1 MLLPPTSRLPP
12 ISRIC
17 FYSHDHLWDALK
29 FIRFVYCPEVRGSR
43 CRRALDRLH
52 NHDYKHHQSTVLPK
66 NDSEGDN
73 SSDADLL
80 YLRSDPFERSYT
92 IKWLTALVTQAE
104 ALAARQREATSLSA
118 SMQNEADIIQEAAS
132 ILAICAGTAS
142 AGTITRTFAFPSR
155 DGQRTIKAQLTDVPL
170 DNHDYSSVGSQTWGG
185 ACVLAERIVRY
196 PEYFSLVE
204 LDSEPENSNSRREE
218 RPDLRVLE
226 LGAGTGLVSLTLAKL
241 LESYGHWTNKR
252 AEIVATDFYPSVL
265 ENLQNNIVSNFATA
279 ESQQLQPSVSI
290 TSQFLDW
297 KAFSSTAELPASPF
311 DMPFDLILGADIVYE
326 AEHALWIKEC
336 LSKLLRKPRGPGK
349 GAGGIFHLVVPLRP
363 THTEE
368 SSSLDRVFHRT
379 EDTQMSRQ
387 CRRGVELCI
396 ISTEIVVCDAHDD
409 NSEDG
414 AEYAYYRIGWY

>member
-1 MLLPPTSRLPP
+1 
-12 ISRIC
+12 
-17 FYSHDHLWDALK
+17 
-29 FIRFVYCPEVRGSR
+29 
-43 CRRALDRLH
+43 
-52 NHDYKHHQSTVLPK
+52 
-66 NDSEGDN
+66 
-73 SSDADLL
+73 
-80 YLRSDPFERSYT
+80 
-92 IKWLTALVTQAE
+92 
-104 ALAARQREATSLSA
+104 
-118 SMQNEADIIQEAAS
+118 MQDGADIIREAAS

-155 DGQRTIKAQLTDVPL
+155 DGQLTIKVQLTDVPL
-170 DNHDYSSVGSQTWGG
+170 DNYDYSSVGSQTWGG

-196 PEYFSLVE
+196 PEYFR
-204 LDSEPENSNSRREE
+204 LDSEPENSDSSREE

-241 LESYGHWTNKR
+241 LESYGHWKNKR

-265 ENLQNNIVSNFATA
+265 ENLRNNIVSNFEKE
-279 ESQQLQPSVSI
+279 ESQQLPPSVSI

-326 AEHALWIKEC
+326 AEHALWIKKC

-368 SSSLDRVFHRT
+368 SSTLDRVFHRT
-379 EDTQMSRQ
+379 EDIQMSRP
-387 CRRGVELCI
+387 CRSGVELCI
-396 ISTEIVVCDAHDD
+396 LSTEVIVCDARDD